1 MTTTQRR
8 SPVPGMRRGVLVA
21 GAVGTVLI
29 TAVAA
34 VAKGGDAALSA
45 LAGSLLAF
53 VVMLL
58 GVLAISFV
66 VAGDPAASMAG
77 AGLVYLGQLIVLV
90 AAIAVLREAAWLDGT
105 VAAIAAVVET
115 ILVQAGQLMG
125 YVRSRHVIYPQGG
138 HA

>member
-21 GAVGTVLI
+21 GVVGTVLI

-53 VVMLL
+53 FVVLTGL
-58 GVLAISFV
+58 VAISLI
-66 VAGDPAASMAG
+66 VAGDVGTSMAG
-77 AGLVYLGQLIVLV
+77 AGVVYLGQLIILV
-90 AAIAVLREAAWLDGT
+90 AAVAALREMAWLDGRT
-105 VAAIAAVVET
+105 AALSAVAAAVLLQVGVIA
-115 ILVQAGQLMG
+115 G
-125 YVRSRHVIYPQGG
+125 YVRSRHLIHPAGVG
-138 HA
+138 A

>member
-21 GAVGTVLI
+21 GVVGTVLT

-53 VVMLL
+53 VV
-58 GVLAISFV
+58 VLTGLVAISLI
-66 VAGDPAASMAG
+66 VAGDVGTSMAG
-77 AGLVYLGQLIVLV
+77 AGVVYLGQLIILV
-90 AAIAVLREAAWLDGT
+90 AAVAVLREMTWLDGRT
-105 VAAIAAVVET
+105 AALSAVAAAVLLQVGVIA
-115 ILVQAGQLMG
+115 G
-125 YVRSRHVIYPQGG
+125 YVRSRHLIHPAGVG
-138 HA
+138 A

>member
-21 GAVGTVLI
+21 GVVGTVLI

-53 VVMLL
+53 VV
-58 GVLAISFV
+58 VLTGLVAISLI
-66 VAGDPAASMAG
+66 VAGDVGTSMAG
-77 AGLVYLGQLIVLV
+77 AGVVYLGQLIILV
-90 AAIAVLREAAWLDGT
+90 AAVAALREMPWLDGRT
-105 VAAIAAVVET
+105 AALAAVAATVLLQVGVV
-115 ILVQAGQLMG
+115 AGYARG
-125 YVRSRHVIYPQGG
+125 RHII
-138 HA
+138 HAEGVGA